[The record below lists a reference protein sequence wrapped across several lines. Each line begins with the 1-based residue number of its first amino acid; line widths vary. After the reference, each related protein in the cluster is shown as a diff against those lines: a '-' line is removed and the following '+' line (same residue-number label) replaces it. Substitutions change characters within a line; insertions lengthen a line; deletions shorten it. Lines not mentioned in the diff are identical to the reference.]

1 MKRFI
6 LIAVSIMLGCVTTW
20 AQTEITTYQPG
31 ITSDGITYFLP
42 NTCVRVV
49 VTTTKTHYTSGEFA
63 EYAARYLKLNNV
75 PLTAY
80 DEWKIDDIQLYSY
93 GIADNKKAY

>member
-31 ITSDGITYFLP
+31 ITSDGITYFYL
-42 NTCVRVV
+42 TRV
-49 VTTTKTHYTSGEFA
+49 
-63 EYAARYLKLNNV
+63 
-75 PLTAY
+75 
-80 DEWKIDDIQLYSY
+80 
-93 GIADNKKAY
+93 

>member
-31 ITSDGITYFLP
+31 ITSDGITYFYL
-42 NTCVRVV
+42 TRVWEWLLLLLKRITPLV
-49 VTTTKTHYTSGEFA
+49 SLLSMQHVTLSLTTYHSQLMMSG
-63 EYAARYLKLNNV
+63 R
-75 PLTAY
+75 
-80 DEWKIDDIQLYSY
+80 
-93 GIADNKKAY
+93 